1 MATRIPVSWIILLV
15 ILAVFGFFGYHI
27 LQASNHTET
36 LTPDHVA
43 QSQQQLAM
51 AGNSVAG
58 AAGPMHMHRSAD
70 QNSIKDLLKNPPA
83 EAGFYEDGESSAPVV
98 QKQAPI
104 PNSMPHVPGQTEED
118 LRAPEPLQATPPAVQ
133 YDAPEAT
140 DPMNRHVFMSSEFG
154 SNLRHPEQMME
165 HRPPSNMSGVVNSG
179 LGSERTNPGGN
190 RVTAFAPE
198 MAQNGG
204 EFMQGISAFD
214 TTDIGTGFSML

>member
-1 MATRIPVSWIILLV
+1 MATRIPISWIILLV

-27 LQASNHTET
+27 LQASSNTEI

-43 QSQQQLAM
+43 RVQSMQSLPP
-51 AGNSVAG
+51 SVATNTQEHPSVQAHHLAQHAVVKNLIKNAP
-58 AAGPMHMHRSAD
+58 AANYDEQG
-70 QNSIKDLLKNPPA
+70 
-83 EAGFYEDGESSAPVV
+83 APVV

-104 PNSMPHVPGQTEED
+104 PHRMPNVPGQTEED
-118 LRAPEPLQATPPAVQ
+118 LRAAEPLQATPPAVQ

-154 SNLRHPEQMME
+154 SNLRHPEQMIE
-165 HRPPSNMSGVVNSG
+165 HRLPSTMNGVVPSG

>member
-27 LQASNHTET
+27 LQASNHTEAIS
-36 LTPDHVA
+36 PDQIAHF
-43 QSQQQLAM
+43 AM
-51 AGNSVAG
+51 ADNSVGIAG
-58 AAGPMHMHRSAD
+58 AAGPMHMYRRAD
-70 QNSIKDLLKNPPA
+70 QNSVKDLLKNPPA
-83 EAGFYEDGESSAPVV
+83 ESGSYEDGESSAPVV

-165 HRPPSNMSGVVNSG
+165 HRPPSSMGGVVNSG